1 MAAIVISSY
10 TFSVKKSKE
19 HIGEEGF
26 GIMTGKNASF
36 KLGCI
41 LLPKER
47 IRQRVA
53 EIADSINR
61 EYGGER
67 LIFVGVLKGAVI
79 FMADLVRMIGDS
91 VDVRMDFMAV
101 SSYGDSS
108 TSSGA
113 VKIIKDMDTLAED
126 EHIILVEDIMDT
138 GLTLSYLKEM
148 LMARNPR
155 SLKTCVLLEKPE
167 RKKVECAIE
176 YRGFEIPDK
185 FVVGYGLDYA
195 GKWRN
200 LSDIWYVV
208 EG

>member
-1 MAAIVISSY
+1 
-10 TFSVKKSKE
+10 
-19 HIGEEGF
+19 
-26 GIMTGKNASF
+26 MTEMNASF
-36 KLGCI
+36 KLGGI

-47 IRQRVA
+47 IHERAA
-53 EIADSINR
+53 EIADGISR
-61 EYGGER
+61 EYDGKR
-67 LIFVGVLKGAVI
+67 LVVVGVLKGAVI
-79 FMADLVRMIGDS
+79 FMADLVRMIEGS

-113 VKIIKDMDTLAED
+113 VKIIKDMDTFAED

-138 GLTLSYLKEM
+138 GLTLSYLREM

-155 SLKTCVLLEKPE
+155 SFKTCVLLEKPE
-167 RKKVECAIE
+167 RKKAECAIE

-200 LSDIWYVV
+200 LSDIWYVT